1 MWLNFL
7 SFQLESAL
15 DTPVRHFAYPYGRI
29 NQRAHG
35 AIKSAGYD
43 SACGVSPGC
52 NTSLTDPWLLHRVE
66 VFNWD
71 TNLEFALKVKYGI
84 DHARPNLKA
93 ARNLGKWVL
102 EAAGLRQR
110 DRLAH

>member
-66 VFNWD
+66 VFN
-71 TNLEFALKVKYGI
+71 
-84 DHARPNLKA
+84 
-93 ARNLGKWVL
+93 
-102 EAAGLRQR
+102 
-110 DRLAH
+110 